1 MHFRDRDPT
10 PPQFLIARKVLR
22 SDTETDFETPVW
34 TSGRNPALTYWWV
47 HRQSHITA
55 APASNS
61 SDKLAD
67 HNPQCYDLWVSQP
80 PKSATAITV
89 LNLKGGVGK
98 THTAWLLAGVCAERG
113 YRCLC
118 VDLDTQGNLT
128 RNLLVDESP
137 IPGVELLFHPGNDG
151 EASEAIRS
159 STLPHV
165 DLIPSSPAVAAFDLA
180 DQRQWEAADLQRSLH
195 DALARVQDHY
205 DYIICDCPPRLS
217 LLSFAAL
224 VASDHVIIPLEAA
237 DWGAQG
243 VTQVTEAVRYVQRRE
258 NDKLNLMGYLIS
270 RFKTARSYQHS
281 YLAKLRE
288 HFGDLAFDTVVP
300 DLAGFEKSVTH
311 AIPVNLRA
319 PSSREAAIARQLFDE
334 VERRIRQNCF
344 GGTPSGRANVSG
356 IPAAGL

>member
-1 MHFRDRDPT
+1 MSHH
-10 PPQFLIARKVLR
+10 
-22 SDTETDFETPVW
+22 
-34 TSGRNPALTYWWV
+34 RN
-47 HRQSHITA
+47 RA
-55 APASNS
+55 A
-61 SDKLAD
+61 
-67 HNPQCYDLWVSQP
+67 
-80 PKSATAITV
+80 AITV

-137 IPGVELLFHPGNDG
+137 IPGVELLFHSGNDG

-195 DALARVQDHY
+195 DALSHVQGYY

-217 LLSFAAL
+217 LVSFAAL

-243 VTQVTEAVRYVQRRE
+243 VTLVTEAVQYVRTHE
-258 NDKLNLMGYLIS
+258 NERLNLLGYLIS
-270 RFKTARSYQHS
+270 RFKAARSYQHS

-288 HFGDLAFDTVVP
+288 HFGALAFDTVVP

-311 AIPVNLRA
+311 AVPINLRA
-319 PSSREAAIARQLFDE
+319 PSSREAGIARQLFDE
-334 VERRIRQNCF
+334 VEDRIKENGRSS
-344 GGTPSGRANVSG
+344 TPSRRTDVSG
-356 IPAAGL
+356 VSFNPV